1 VFSEGVDDYFDIGDM
16 SSADVADL
24 LPNVLDEMFGISENI
39 AEWEQENEEEN
50 ETPHEFNTEGKFT
63 VEDGNIDIDINQTGG
78 KW

>member
-1 VFSEGVDDYFDIGDM
+1 M
-16 SSADVADL
+16 SSEDVADL
-24 LPNVLDEMFGISENI
+24 LPDVLDEMFNISEDM
-39 AEWEQENEEEN
+39 AMWEEENEED